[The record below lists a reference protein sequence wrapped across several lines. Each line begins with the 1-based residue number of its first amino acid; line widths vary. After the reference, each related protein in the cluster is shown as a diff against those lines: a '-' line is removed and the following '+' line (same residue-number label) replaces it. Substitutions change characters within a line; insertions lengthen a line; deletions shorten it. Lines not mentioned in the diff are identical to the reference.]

1 MKRVSWN
8 DGWFFSRLGE
18 EDQRCPVTLPHD
30 AMLSEER
37 TKDSTGGTNTGFFA
51 AHDYV
56 YEKAFTAPEDAAYL
70 EFEGV
75 YHRAEVYLDGVSCP
89 AHPNGYFGFKVPVA
103 PGEHTI
109 QVIARNALQ
118 PSSRWYSG
126 AGIYRPVTLV
136 CLPQKHIIPESIV
149 IRTLDDK
156 ARRIRVD
163 YSTNVPSVVNVE
175 ILFGTKVLFSQKST
189 GSIEMEIPDAP
200 LWSPASPS
208 LCICRLTCEEDV
220 QEVRF
225 GIRTVE
231 VSAKGGFCINGER
244 IVLLGAC
251 IHHDNGLLGAVGH
264 PFAERRKI
272 ELLKKA
278 GYNAIRS
285 SHNPASKAILDACD
299 ELGMMVLDEYV
310 DMWYIHKTQYDY
322 ASLFELRWRDDLR
335 LLVEKDRNHPSVVM
349 YSIGNEVSETAQDRG
364 IELAKQMVQWLHGLD
379 ADRPVT
385 CGVNIFFNFLSSLGF
400 GVYSDKKAEQEAAKA
415 QQAKGT
421 KKKKKAV
428 GSEFINNVAGLLGA
442 GFMKFGATL
451 HGSDVKT
458 RGVFAN
464 LDVAGYNYG
473 INRYRHDL
481 KKYPDRVILGSETF
495 AGDAMAF
502 YDLARENPAIIGDFV
517 WTGMDYLGEVGL
529 GAWEYRAYAPAF
541 EHGPGWITAGAGTID
556 LVGTETGQMAYTQV
570 AFERSSVR
578 IAVEPVCFSGEKH
591 SPGAWRVTN
600 AMESWSWEGCE
611 GRTAAVEVYAR
622 GKEAELILNG
632 RRIGRKAIPHGGT
645 TKFRLPYEPGEL
657 TALIRDK
664 AGKEIARTTLHSAGK
679 ETKLTLLPET
689 FATRPGQLLY
699 VRLRYT
705 DEQGTGKPGCRGEI
719 HAKVTGGRL
728 LALGNACSY
737 NERGY
742 LSDSTDTY
750 YGEALAIIL
759 PEGEVTLTAQSPFG
773 EARLTVP
780 CEEKS

>member
-1 MKRVSWN
+1 MKRVSCN
-8 DGWFFSRLGE
+8 EGWFFSRLGE
-18 EDQRCPVTLPHD
+18 ENQRCLVNLPHD

-37 TKDSTGGTNTGFFA
+37 TLESAGGTNTGFFA

-56 YEKAFTAPEDAAYL
+56 YEKTFVAPEESAYL

-75 YHRAEVYLDGVSCP
+75 YHRAEVTLDGEPSP
-89 AHPNGYFGFKVPVA
+89 AHPNGYFGFKVPVV

-109 QVIARNALQ
+109 RVIAHNVEQ

-136 CLPQKHIIPESIV
+136 CLPEKHIIPESIV
-149 IRTLDDK
+149 IRTLDYK
-156 ARRIRVD
+156 TRRIRVD
-163 YSTNVPSVVNVE
+163 FSTSVPASVKVE
-175 ILFGTKVLFSQKST
+175 ILFGGKVLLRRESME
-189 GSIEMEIPDAP
+189 GMEMEVPDAP
-200 LWSPASPS
+200 LWSPASPE
-208 LCICRLTCEEDV
+208 LCVCRLVCGEDV

-225 GIRTVE
+225 GIRRVE
-231 VSAKGGFCINGER
+231 VDAKHGFCINGER
-244 IVLLGAC
+244 ILLLGAC
-251 IHHDNGLLGAVGH
+251 IHHDNGMLGAVGH

-285 SHNPASKAILDACD
+285 THHPASKAILDACD

-310 DMWYIHKTQYDY
+310 DMWYIHKTQFDY
-322 ASLFELRWRDDLR
+322 ASLFEQRWRDDLR

-349 YSIGNEVSETAQDRG
+349 FSIGNEVSETAQDKG
-364 IELAKQMVQWLHGLD
+364 IALAEQMVLHLHALD
-379 ADRPVT
+379 PDRPVT
-385 CGVNIFFNFLSSLGF
+385 CGVNIFFNYLSSLGF

-415 QQAKGT
+415 EQGKG
-421 KKKKKAV
+421 KRKKKKAV
-428 GSEFINNVAGLLGA
+428 GSEFINSVAGLLGA

-458 RGVFAN
+458 RGVFSK

-502 YDLARENPAIIGDFV
+502 DDLAKATPAIIGDFV

-529 GAWEYRAYAPAF
+529 GAWEYRAYAPVF
-541 EHGPGWITAGAGTID
+541 EHVPGWITAGAGTID
-556 LVGTETGQMAYTQV
+556 LAGTETGQMAYTQV
-570 AFERSSVR
+570 AFEQSPVR

-591 SPGAWRVTN
+591 SPGAWRVSN

-611 GRTAAVEVYAR
+611 GRRANVEVYAR

-632 RRIGRKAIPHGGT
+632 KSIGRKAIPRNGT
-645 TKFRLPYEPGEL
+645 TKFHVPYEPGEL
-657 TALIRDK
+657 TAIIRDA
-664 AGKEIARTTLHSAGK
+664 AGKETARTSLYSAGK
-679 ETKLTLLPET
+679 ETRLTLLPESET
-689 FATRPGQLLY
+689 IREDQLLY
-699 VRLRYT
+699 VHLRYT
-705 DEQGTGKPGCRGEI
+705 DDQGTVKPGLRGAV
-719 HAKVTGGRL
+719 HAFVTGGQL

-742 LSDSTDTY
+742 LCDTTDMY
-750 YGEALAIIL
+750 YGEALAIIQ
-759 PEGEVTLTAQSPFG
+759 PEGDVALTVQSPFG
-773 EARLTVP
+773 EAQLTVP
-780 CEEKS
+780 LHQA